1 MRCLILLTWVALWLG
16 SPYKVRTQDTRAN
29 NQSPSPAKLT
39 LEDQFERTHDLTDY
53 VGDIV
58 VLLYG
63 DRQGMPANK
72 ELGEKLYI
80 HYHPQAKGQSPAQ
93 AARVP
98 VTPLPDLP
106 EGKRSPDVK
115 IVPVTCFSKAGNVF
129 KSVIRNQVKKNAPE
143 TAVWLDFDD
152 KTKEQFGL
160 TPGVPNLAIIDGQGR
175 VRYRSAG
182 ELDAKGY
189 SRLLEA
195 IDLLRKETVRANR

>member
-16 SPYKVRTQDTRAN
+16 SPNKTRAQDARADN
-29 NQSPSPAKLT
+29 RSPSPAQLT
-39 LEDQFERTHDLTDY
+39 LEDQFERTHDLADHA
-53 VGDIV
+53 GDIV

-72 ELGEKLYI
+72 ELGEKLYV
-80 HYHPQAKGQSPAQ
+80 HYHPAAKGQASPQ
-93 AARVP
+93 AAKASVA
-98 VTPLPDLP
+98 PLPDLP

-115 IVPVTCFSKAGNVF
+115 VVPVACFSKAGNVF
-129 KSVIRNQVKKNAPE
+129 KNVIRNQVKKNAPE
-143 TAVWLDFDD
+143 TPVWLDFEE

-160 TPGVPNLAIIDGQGR
+160 TPGVPNLALIDAQGR
-175 VRYRSAG
+175 VRHRSAG

-195 IDLLRKETVRANR
+195 IDFLRKEAVGTNR